1 MEEQSRMV
9 LDMMSSTAW
18 VLSSSSSFL
27 LPVLLTK
34 HFVHRSVQFR
44 RHRRRRHQGCFGGLS
59 GQFFR
64 TAVRGRLGVLFQF
77 VVPHSKGK
85 ETPTAAG
92 GHQVFV
98 VKGRDHGR
106 HLQREKKEKKKE
118 KKKREKKEKSG
129 DIRHETAGGFN
140 TRNHFT
146 PLHTTSHRRRLF
158 SVRHSP
164 CVPAI
169 RNCASRH

>member
-1 MEEQSRMV
+1 
-9 LDMMSSTAW
+9 
-18 VLSSSSSFL
+18 
-27 LPVLLTK
+27 
-34 HFVHRSVQFR
+34 
-44 RHRRRRHQGCFGGLS
+44 LS

-118 KKKREKKEKSG
+118 KKKEINEKEKKGKTTLDHTVDTIS
-129 DIRHETAGGFN
+129 IRVVVPGK
-140 TRNHFT
+140 
-146 PLHTTSHRRRLF
+146 TTGSK
-158 SVRHSP
+158 
-164 CVPAI
+164 
-169 RNCASRH
+169 